1 MANRNPNT
9 SGLRPANT
17 LTKRE
22 RSKIGSKGGKRSQ
35 QVQKER
41 KLQRELLAEILSLNA
56 PVTSIKQVQ
65 DVLGRKKAVSNE
77 EVVLARIVQLAR
89 DEGSLSAAT
98 FIRDTLGQ
106 NPTNK
111 VDHTSDGNPICAAIV
126 PDRQSLDEWVN
137 DGKKCSS

>member
-17 LTKRE
+17 LNKRD
-22 RSKIGSKGGKRSQ
+22 RSEIGRKGGKRSQ
-35 QVQKER
+35 QVQAAR

-56 PVTSIKQVQ
+56 PVASIKQVQ
-65 DVLGRKKAVSNE
+65 DVLGHKKAVSNE

-111 VDHTSDGNPICAAIV
+111 VDHTSDGAPVCVAIV
-126 PDRQSLDEWVN
+126 PSRQTLDEWVN
-137 DGKKCSS
+137 NDKSPK